1 MRLNHKSLGL
11 IYILLS
17 YFSLN
22 NIVLANPI
30 KLGALETTPVQ
41 VVAEWPVD
49 KHTQRGEHFIARVV
63 EDVVLDNGE
72 VLIPKNS
79 KVKGHIT
86 NISPEKSFRRAAR
99 VDIEFKEIVFPNN
112 INSVKIL
119 ADGSLVDDEH
129 KILKAVGAGSLR
141 VLGGAALGAIL
152 GFRFAGVLGSS
163 LSGSNLAIAAGTGAS
178 IALVSF
184 ISEKGK
190 ELKIEPGLPMTL
202 SLVEMEKRALAEQS
216 MPKFDTKVS
225 VKVIKKNRDSLKLLI
240 ENKNEHALS
249 LANLKVIDNL
259 GYVKHAIKTF
269 NYFDE
274 KSIPAKSS
282 QEYLVNLPSKGIDTG
297 RWLVLTDS
305 FDKEEYFRVRI

>member
-1 MRLNHKSLGL
+1 M
-11 IYILLS
+11 
-17 YFSLN
+17 
-22 NIVLANPI
+22 
-30 KLGALETTPVQ
+30 
-41 VVAEWPVD
+41 
-49 KHTQRGEHFIARVV
+49 
-63 EDVVLDNGE
+63 
-72 VLIPKNS
+72 
-79 KVKGHIT
+79 
-86 NISPEKSFRRAAR
+86 
-99 VDIEFKEIVFPNN
+99 
-112 INSVKIL
+112 KIL

-240 ENKNEHALS
+240 ENKHEHALS